1 MVASSATGHG
11 TSDGTREIESVTSMD
26 KEEVIKILEENQIT
40 NVHPPVTIKS
50 KLKVYVDLLNEMEM
64 IDRYTWL
71 MDFGKKSAS
80 VPERFKLKEFEVP
93 GCQSQ
98 TWLVPHF
105 TYEDTI
111 YFTADSAALI
121 SKGMVCLL
129 ADVFSN
135 STRSDIASFELKELD
150 GLNLDNLLTPGRR
163 NGVYS
168 MLKVIQGYG
177 SRKH

>member
-1 MVASSATGHG
+1 MLGMA
-11 TSDGTREIESVTSMD
+11 
-26 KEEVIKILEENQIT
+26 Q
-40 NVHPPVTIKS
+40 
-50 KLKVYVDLLNEMEM
+50 EMEQEKSTSIQDRLESYIKVLNSIEDM
-64 IDRYTWL
+64 MDRYTWL
-71 MDFGKKSAS
+71 MEFGKKS
-80 VPERFKLKEFEVP
+80 VTIPEQHRLKEFEVP

-105 TYEDTI
+105 TYDDKI

-135 STRSDIASFELKELD
+135 STRSDIASFEEKSLD
-150 GLNLDNLLTPGRR
+150 GLNLNNLLTPGRR

-168 MLKVIQGYG
+168 MLKVIQSYG
-177 SRKH
+177 SHKD

>member
-1 MVASSATGHG
+1 MIKEKLQTYVDTLN
-11 TSDGTREIESVTSMD
+11 SMD
-26 KEEVIKILEENQIT
+26 
-40 NVHPPVTIKS
+40 
-50 KLKVYVDLLNEMEM
+50 DMM
-64 IDRYTWL
+64 DRYTWL
-71 MDFGKKSAS
+71 MEFGKKS
-80 VPERFKLKEFEVP
+80 VTIPEQHRLKEFEVP

-105 TYEDTI
+105 TYDDKI

-135 STRSDIASFELKELD
+135 STRSDIASFEEKSLD
-150 GLNLDNLLTPGRR
+150 GLNLQTLLTPGRR

-168 MLKVIQGYG
+168 MLKVIQSYG
-177 SRKH
+177 SRKD

>member
-1 MVASSATGHG
+1 MGINEKLQTYVDTLN
-11 TSDGTREIESVTSMD
+11 SMD
-26 KEEVIKILEENQIT
+26 E
-40 NVHPPVTIKS
+40 P
-50 KLKVYVDLLNEMEM
+50 M
-64 IDRYTWL
+64 DRYTWL
-71 MDFGKKSAS
+71 MEFGKKS
-80 VPERFKLKEFEVP
+80 VTIPEQHRLKEFEVP

-105 TYEDTI
+105 TYDDKI

-135 STRSDIASFELKELD
+135 STSSEIKKFDKASLA
-150 GLNLDNLLTPGRR
+150 GLNLSSLLTPGRQ

-168 MLKVIQGYG
+168 MLQVIQSYG
-177 SRKH
+177 SHKD

>member
-1 MVASSATGHG
+1 MPWNPDHYMKT
-11 TSDGTREIESVTSMD
+11 
-26 KEEVIKILEENQIT
+26 EEVVKILEENKIT
-40 NVHPPVTIKS
+40 NVNPPNTIQN
-50 KLKVYVDLLNEMEM
+50 KLKAYVDLLNEMDDM
-64 IDRYTWL
+64 MDRYTWL
-71 MDFGKKSAS
+71 MEFGKKSAF

-105 TYEDTI
+105 TYENTI

-121 SKGMVCLL
+121 SKGMVCML

-135 STRSDIASFELKELD
+135 STRDDIKKFDRASLD
-150 GLNLDNLLTPGRR
+150 GLNLKSLLTSGRR

-177 SRKH
+177 SRKD

>member
-1 MVASSATGHG
+1 MS
-11 TSDGTREIESVTSMD
+11 I
-26 KEEVIKILEENQIT
+26 
-40 NVHPPVTIKS
+40 S
-50 KLKVYVDLLNEMEM
+50 KKLQTYIDALDMM
-64 IDRYTWL
+64 GDMMDRYTWL
-71 MDFGKKSAS
+71 MDFGKKSPI

-105 TYEDTI
+105 TYDDKI

-135 STRSDIASFELKELD
+135 STKNEIKSFEEKQLD
-150 GLNLDNLLTPGRR
+150 GLNLETLLTPGRR
-163 NGVYS
+163 NGVHS

-177 SRKH
+177 SRTD

>member
-1 MVASSATGHG
+1 MKT
-11 TSDGTREIESVTSMD
+11 
-26 KEEVIKILEENQIT
+26 EEVMTIQGKLESYIK
-40 NVHPPVTIKS
+40 
-50 KLKVYVDLLNEMEM
+50 LLNTMDDM
-64 IDRYTWL
+64 MDRYTWL
-71 MDFGKKSAS
+71 MDFGKKSAI

-135 STRSDIASFELKELD
+135 STRDEIKKFDIASLD
-150 GLNLDNLLTPGRR
+150 GLNLYSLLTPGRR

-168 MLKVIQGYG
+168 MLEVIQGYG
-177 SRKH
+177 QYKDQTSQP